1 MKLSIYLLPFALVI
15 LGISTTQGQSTDVAD
30 KELTWKS
37 SELTDKNY
45 AKNISSSLRLITKG
59 RTTIEL
65 HRGSEQTLTFT
76 ITSVT
81 GTWNDEKQE
90 GRLVYTVRSSND
102 VPGKVTVERKG
113 NSVTAWVDFTQTNK
127 NGLNI
132 ELKIDTIE

>member
-1 MKLSIYLLPFALVI
+1 MGIYLLPFALVI
-15 LGISTTQGQSTDVAD
+15 LGISTTSAQSTDVAD
-30 KELTWKS
+30 KELTWRA

-45 AKNISSSLRLITKG
+45 ATNILSPLRLVTHG
-59 RTTIEL
+59 RTSIEL

-76 ITSVT
+76 ISSVT
-81 GTWNDEKQE
+81 GTWSDERQE

-102 VPGKVTVERKG
+102 VPGKVTIERKG

-127 NGLNI
+127 NGLNV